1 MPRTSSIDDV
11 ENDQTVN
18 DQAPGQ
24 VATLVNRVNRTRSA
38 GPQNGRNR
46 EETLDILRKA
56 RAAKTEEQ
64 RHRLLDRVV
73 VDHMRCAHSM
83 AARFRGRGVD
93 YDDLVQV
100 AYLGLVKAAQGCDP
114 ERCADFMQ
122 YATPTIMGELKRHF
136 RDHAWSV
143 RPPRRLQEIQPLLT
157 STRNSLTQRLGRQPT
172 SKEVADAM
180 GVPTEQVTEAVVAGQ
195 GFSTAS
201 LDPFSDGFINA
212 GSDDP
217 KLASVENI
225 ELLSTL
231 FVDLT
236 DRERKVLL
244 LRYYLGWTQSEIGAD
259 LGFSQMQISRTLR
272 SAMNKLSMSHHGGE
286 PLPWRSEEHE
296 ESMSRADQIA

>member
-1 MPRTSSIDDV
+1 MPLSLDDRTSATSTATTSDTEPKAV
-11 ENDQTVN
+11 TVLA
-18 DQAPGQ
+18 DRA
-24 VATLVNRVNRTRSA
+24 ARRASSHSD
-38 GPQNGRNR
+38 RNR
-46 EETLDILRKA
+46 EETLNILRRA
-56 RAAKTEEQ
+56 RETTDEKL
-64 RHRLLDRVV
+64 RHRLLDQVV
-73 VDHMRCAHSM
+73 TEHMRYAHSM
-83 AARFRGRGVD
+83 ASRFRGRGVD

-157 STRNSLTQRLGRQPT
+157 STRNGLTQKLGRQPT
-172 SKEVADAM
+172 SREVADAM
-180 GVPTEQVTEAVVAGQ
+180 GVPAEQITEAVVAGQ

-201 LDPFSDGFINA
+201 LDPFSDGFINS

-217 KLASVENI
+217 KLASVENMD
-225 ELLSTL
+225 LLSTL
-231 FVDLT
+231 FVNLT

-272 SAMNKLSMSHHGGE
+272 SAMNKLALSHAGQDGQQA
-286 PLPWRSEEHE
+286 
-296 ESMSRADQIA
+296 ADSAPAVVAEVAEDRIA

>member
-1 MPRTSSIDDV
+1 MPLIVTSVDPTIEPDLDHATEREV
-11 ENDQTVN
+11 
-18 DQAPGQ
+18 GQ
-24 VATLVNRVNRTRSA
+24 VSQLASRPARSQVMNRQV
-38 GPQNGRNR
+38 GRNR
-46 EETLDILRKA
+46 EETLDILRLA
-56 RAAKTEEQ
+56 RQTTNEAQ
-64 RHRLLDRVV
+64 RHRLLDQVV
-73 VDHMRCAHSM
+73 VEHMRSAHSM

-114 ERCADFMQ
+114 DRCADFMQ

-157 STRNSLTQRLGRQPT
+157 FTRNALTQSLGRQPT
-172 SKEVADAM
+172 SQEVADAM
-180 GVPTEQVTEAVVAGQ
+180 GVDTAQVTEAVVAGQ

-201 LDPFSDGFINA
+201 LDPFSDGFINS
-212 GSDDP
+212 GSEDP
-217 KLASVENI
+217 NLASVENI
-225 ELLSTL
+225 DLLSTL
-231 FVDLT
+231 FTSLT

-272 SAMNKLSMSHHGGE
+272 SALNKLAVGHVPDHAE
-286 PLPWRSEEHE
+286 PWRSEE
-296 ESMSRADQIA
+296 SDDRTDRIA

>member
-1 MPRTSSIDDV
+1 MPLVVEDRTPSSSSITETVAATQPVTVLADRASRRTSAHS
-11 ENDQTVN
+11 E
-18 DQAPGQ
+18 
-24 VATLVNRVNRTRSA
+24 
-38 GPQNGRNR
+38 RNR
-46 EETLDILRKA
+46 EATLEILRQA
-56 RAAKTEEQ
+56 RETTNDNVRQ
-64 RHRLLDRVV
+64 RLLDQVV
-73 VDHMRCAHSM
+73 TEHMRYAHSM
-83 AARFRGRGVD
+83 ASRFRGRGVD

-157 STRNSLTQRLGRQPT
+157 STRNGLTQKLGRQPT
-172 SKEVADAM
+172 SREVADEM
-180 GVPTEQVTEAVVAGQ
+180 GVPTEQVAEAVVAGQ

-201 LDPFSDGFINA
+201 LDPFSDGFINS

-217 KLASVENI
+217 KLASVENMD
-225 ELLSTL
+225 LLSNL
-231 FVDLT
+231 FVNLT

-272 SAMNKLSMSHHGGE
+272 SAMTKLTSSHSSQSDTDGT
-286 PLPWRSEEHE
+286 PAEHE
-296 ESMSRADQIA
+296 DRIA

>member
-1 MPRTSSIDDV
+1 MSLAVDDTFTSSLASV
-11 ENDQTVN
+11 QTPTTPPVTVLA
-18 DQAPGQ
+18 DRASR
-24 VATLVNRVNRTRSA
+24 RVSSA
-38 GPQNGRNR
+38 HSERNR
-46 EETLDILRKA
+46 EATLDILRQARETTNEKA
-56 RAAKTEEQ
+56 RQ
-64 RHRLLDRVV
+64 RLLDQVV
-73 VDHMRCAHSM
+73 TEHMRYAHSM
-83 AARFRGRGVD
+83 ASRFRGRGVD

-157 STRNSLTQRLGRQPT
+157 STRNGLTQKLGRQPT
-172 SKEVADAM
+172 SREVADEM
-180 GVPTEQVTEAVVAGQ
+180 GVPTEQVAEAVVAGQ

-201 LDPFSDGFINA
+201 LDPFSDGFINS
-212 GSDDP
+212 GSEDP
-217 KLASVENI
+217 KLTSVENMD
-225 ELLSTL
+225 LLSNL
-231 FVDLT
+231 FGHLT

-272 SAMNKLSMSHHGGE
+272 SAMTKLTQSHSLQDAAMS
-286 PLPWRSEEHE
+286 LPAAAMTADDHEH
-296 ESMSRADQIA
+296 RIA

>member
-1 MPRTSSIDDV
+1 MPLSLDDRTPTTTAAAEPKAVSVLADRAARRASSHSD
-11 ENDQTVN
+11 
-18 DQAPGQ
+18 
-24 VATLVNRVNRTRSA
+24 
-38 GPQNGRNR
+38 RNR
-46 EETLDILRKA
+46 EETLNVLRQA
-56 RAAKTEEQ
+56 RETTDEKLRQ
-64 RHRLLDRVV
+64 RLLDQVV
-73 VDHMRCAHSM
+73 TEHMRYAHSM
-83 AARFRGRGVD
+83 ASRFRGRGVD

-157 STRNSLTQRLGRQPT
+157 STRNALTQKLGRQPT
-172 SKEVADAM
+172 SREVAEAM
-180 GVPTEQVTEAVVAGQ
+180 DVPAEQVTEAVVAGQ

-201 LDPFSDGFINA
+201 LDPFSDGFINS

-217 KLASVENI
+217 KLASVENMD
-225 ELLSTL
+225 LLSTL

-272 SAMNKLSMSHHGGE
+272 SAMNKLSSTHAGQDGQNAPVAAAE
-286 PLPWRSEEHE
+286 VRQD
-296 ESMSRADQIA
+296 RIA

>member
-1 MPRTSSIDDV
+1 MNTEAWMPRTVSLDEPATEQGD
-11 ENDQTVN
+11 
-18 DQAPGQ
+18 GQ
-24 VATLVNRVNRTRSA
+24 VATLVQRSHRTRTA
-38 GPQNGRNR
+38 GQQNNRNR
-46 EETLDILRKA
+46 EETLEILRRA
-56 RAAKTEEQ
+56 RQTDNEEL
-64 RHRLLDRVV
+64 RHQLQDQVV

-83 AARFRGRGVD
+83 ASRFRGRGVD

-100 AYLGLVKAAQGCDP
+100 AYLGLVKAAKGCDP
-114 ERCADFMQ
+114 DRCADFMQ

-157 STRNSLTQRLGRQPT
+157 STRNGLTQDLGRQPT
-172 SKEVADAM
+172 SREVAEAM

-201 LDPFSDGFINA
+201 LDPFSDGFINSGA
-212 GSDDP
+212 EDP

-231 FVDLT
+231 FVNLT

-272 SAMNKLSMSHHGGE
+272 SAMTKLSVEHHDDGQEWQSDQSAE
-286 PLPWRSEEHE
+286 P
-296 ESMSRADQIA
+296 ADRIA